1 MSLAPGDFAVVAAA
15 VVGIVLVLWYFL
27 GPRRAARAASGSH
40 GIQEITIRV
49 EGGYDPS
56 VIEVAAG
63 RPVRLTFDRR
73 ENNPCSDE
81 LVIRDFGIRRDLPA
95 FARTTIE
102 VTPPAPGRYEFTC
115 GMGMLHGALVAR

>member
-1 MSLAPGDFAVVAAA
+1 MGLGQSDFGVVAGAVVAIA
-15 VVGIVLVLWYFL
+15 LVLWYFL
-27 GPRRAARAASGSH
+27 GPRRATRVATGSH
-40 GIQEITIRV
+40 GIQEVTIRV

-95 FARTTIE
+95 FERTTIE
-102 VTPPAPGRYEFTC
+102 VTPPAPGRYEFSC